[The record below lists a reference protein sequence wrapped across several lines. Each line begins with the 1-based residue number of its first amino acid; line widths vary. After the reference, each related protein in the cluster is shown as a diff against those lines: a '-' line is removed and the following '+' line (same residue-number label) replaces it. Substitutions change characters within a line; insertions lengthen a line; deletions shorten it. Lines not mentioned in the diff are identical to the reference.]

1 MERGVLLVVLVASVI
16 ATGPIGVPL
25 ARAESEAPAANPLS
39 GNPAAISEGQSWFR
53 AVCSFCHGLRAEGGR
68 GGGPDLR
75 GFDKGFRRYVET
87 VKIGRDVPGRALK
100 MPAWGGV
107 LSDQQIYQIGAYLE
121 TLAKQGANW
130 Q

>member
-1 MERGVLLVVLVASVI
+1 MGTE
-16 ATGPIGVPL
+16 L
-25 ARAESEAPAANPLS
+25 ARAASDVPDANPLS
-39 GNPAAISEGQSWFR
+39 GNPAAIGEGQSWFR
-53 AVCSFCHGLRAEGGR
+53 AACSFCHGLRAEGGR

-75 GFDKGFRRYVET
+75 GFDKGFRRFVET

-121 TLAKQGANW
+121 TLAKEGANW
-130 Q
+130 R